1 MKKTLI
7 IFLSLALALSLA
19 ACSGGDGGKAPSES
33 PSPTESSKTPSDE
46 ARSDE
51 NRYYGIG
58 EAAEANGLSVTI
70 DKVAVA
76 EANTTLEKA
85 KDGFEYIKVWFTFKN
100 ISNEMIESPKAKALY
115 IVYAESATGDDSD
128 IKSEENSQVMLEV
141 ADRNERYM
149 SRVDLAPGE
158 STSGWMVYQKQ
169 TDKSEVTMHYYT
181 GFVNVA
187 PDLRFRFA
195 IE

>member
-1 MKKTLI
+1 MKKFITFFLTLMMMI
-7 IFLSLALALSLA
+7 SLA
-19 ACSGGDGGKAPSES
+19 ACGGESPSES
-33 PSPTESSKTPSDE
+33 STPTCGSTTSDNSKKEE
-46 ARSDE
+46 AKV
-51 NRYYGIG
+51 YGIG

-100 ISNEMIESPKAKALY
+100 ISNETIESPKAKAFY
-115 IVYAESATGDDSD
+115 IVYTEGATGDDSD
-128 IKSEENSQVMLEV
+128 MKSEENSQVMLEV

-158 STSGWMVYQKQ
+158 STSGWMIYQYQ
-169 TDKSEVTMHYYT
+169 ADKSEITMHYYA

-195 IE
+195 VE

>member
-1 MKKTLI
+1 MKKFITFFLTLMMMI
-7 IFLSLALALSLA
+7 SLA
-19 ACSGGDGGKAPSES
+19 ACGGESPSES
-33 PSPTESSKTPSDE
+33 STPTGGSTTSYNSKKEETKV
-46 ARSDE
+46 
-51 NRYYGIG
+51 YGIG
-58 EAAEANGLSVTI
+58 EAAEANGLSITI

-100 ISNEMIESPKAKALY
+100 ISDEPIESPKAKALY
-115 IVYAESATGDDSD
+115 IVYTEGATGDDSD
-128 IKSEENSQVMLEV
+128 MKSEENSQVMLEV
-141 ADRNERYM
+141 ADRDERYM

-158 STSGWMVYQKQ
+158 STGGWMIYQRQ
-169 TDKSEVTMHYYT
+169 ADKSEITMHYYA

-195 IE
+195 VE

>member
-1 MKKTLI
+1 MKKLFAFILTLMMM
-7 IFLSLALALSLA
+7 FSLA
-19 ACSGGDGGKAPSES
+19 ACGGES
-33 PSPTESSKTPSDE
+33 PSERSTPTGGSTTSDNSKKEE
-46 ARSDE
+46 AKV
-51 NRYYGIG
+51 YGIG

-100 ISNEMIESPKAKALY
+100 ISDETIESPKAKALY
-115 IVYAESATGDDSD
+115 IVYTEGVTGDDSD
-128 IKSEENSQVMLEV
+128 MKSEENSQVMLEV

-149 SRVDLAPGE
+149 SRVELAPGD
-158 STSGWMVYQKQ
+158 STGGWMIYQRQ
-169 TDKSEVTMHYYT
+169 TDKSEVTMHYYS

-187 PDLRFRFA
+187 PDLVFKFTL
-195 IE
+195 E

>member
-1 MKKTLI
+1 MKKFITFFLTLMMMI
-7 IFLSLALALSLA
+7 SLA
-19 ACSGGDGGKAPSES
+19 ACGGESPSES
-33 PSPTESSKTPSDE
+33 STPTGGSTTSDNSKKEE
-46 ARSDE
+46 AKV
-51 NRYYGIG
+51 YGIG

-100 ISNEMIESPKAKALY
+100 ISNETIESPKAKAFY
-115 IVYAESATGDDSD
+115 IVYTEGATGDDSD
-128 IKSEENSQVMLEV
+128 MKSEENSQVMLEV

-158 STSGWMVYQKQ
+158 STSGWMIYQYQ
-169 TDKSEVTMHYYT
+169 ADKSEITMHYYA

-195 IE
+195 VE

>member
-1 MKKTLI
+1 MKKFITFFLTLMMMI
-7 IFLSLALALSLA
+7 SLA
-19 ACSGGDGGKAPSES
+19 ACGGESPSES
-33 PSPTESSKTPSDE
+33 STPTGGSTTSDNSKKEE
-46 ARSDE
+46 AKV
-51 NRYYGIG
+51 YGIG

-115 IVYAESATGDDSD
+115 IVYAEGATGDDSD

-158 STSGWMVYQKQ
+158 STSGWMIYQYQ
-169 TDKSEVTMHYYT
+169 ADKSEITMHYYA

-187 PDLRFRFA
+187 PDLRFRFSV
-195 IE
+195 E

>member
-1 MKKTLI
+1 MKKFITFFLTLMMMI
-7 IFLSLALALSLA
+7 SLA
-19 ACSGGDGGKAPSES
+19 ACGGESPSES
-33 PSPTESSKTPSDE
+33 STPTGGSTTSYNSKKEE
-46 ARSDE
+46 AKV
-51 NRYYGIG
+51 YGIG
-58 EAAEANGLSVTI
+58 EAAEANGLSITI

-100 ISNEMIESPKAKALY
+100 ISNETIESPKAKAFY
-115 IVYAESATGDDSD
+115 IVYIEGAMGDDSD
-128 IKSEENSQVMLEV
+128 MKSEENSQVMLEV

-158 STSGWMVYQKQ
+158 STSGWMIYQYQ
-169 TDKSEVTMHYYT
+169 ADKSEITMHYYA

-195 IE
+195 VE

>member
-1 MKKTLI
+1 MKKLMVLFLVFI
-7 IFLSLALALSLA
+7 MIFTLA
-19 ACSGGDGGKAPSES
+19 ACGEKNGGKS
-33 PSPTESSKTPSDE
+33 PSDSSAPAESVNPPSDE
-46 ARSDE
+46 AGADE

-58 EAAEANGLSVTI
+58 EVAEANGLSVTI

-85 KDGFEYIKVWFTFKN
+85 KDDFEYIKVWFTFKN
-100 ISNEMIESPKAKALY
+100 ISNETIESPKAKALY
-115 IVYAESATGDDSD
+115 IVHTERATGDDSD
-128 IKSEENSQVMLEV
+128 MKSEENSQVMLEV

-158 STSGWMVYQKQ
+158 STSGWMIYQRQ
-169 TDKSEVTMHYYT
+169 ADKSEVTMHYYA

-195 IE
+195 VE

>member
-1 MKKTLI
+1 MKKLMVLFLVFI
-7 IFLSLALALSLA
+7 MIFTLA
-19 ACSGGDGGKAPSES
+19 ACGEKNGGKSPSES
-33 PSPTESSKTPSDE
+33 SAPAESVNPPSDE
-46 ARSDE
+46 AGADE

-58 EAAEANGLSVTI
+58 EVAEANGLSVTI

-85 KDGFEYIKVWFTFKN
+85 KDDFEYIKVWFTFKN
-100 ISNEMIESPKAKALY
+100 ISNETIESPKAKALY
-115 IVYAESATGDDSD
+115 IVYTEGATGDDSD
-128 IKSEENSQVMLEV
+128 MKSEENSQVMLEV

-158 STSGWMVYQKQ
+158 STSGWMIYQYQ
-169 TDKSEVTMHYYT
+169 ADKSEITMHYYA

-187 PDLRFRFA
+187 PDLRFKFA
-195 IE
+195 VE

>member
-1 MKKTLI
+1 MKKFITFFLTLMMMI
-7 IFLSLALALSLA
+7 SLA
-19 ACSGGDGGKAPSES
+19 ACGGESPSES
-33 PSPTESSKTPSDE
+33 STPTGGSTTSDNSKKEE
-46 ARSDE
+46 AKG
-51 NRYYGIG
+51 YGIG

-100 ISNEMIESPKAKALY
+100 ISNETIESPKAKAFY
-115 IVYAESATGDDSD
+115 IVYTEGATGDDSD
-128 IKSEENSQVMLEV
+128 MKSEENSQVMLEV

-158 STSGWMVYQKQ
+158 STSGWMIYQYQ
-169 TDKSEVTMHYYT
+169 ADKSEITMHYYA

-195 IE
+195 VE

>member
-1 MKKTLI
+1 MKKFITFFLTLMMMI
-7 IFLSLALALSLA
+7 SLA
-19 ACSGGDGGKAPSES
+19 ACGGESPSES
-33 PSPTESSKTPSDE
+33 STPTGGSTTSDNSKKEE
-46 ARSDE
+46 AKV
-51 NRYYGIG
+51 YGIG
-58 EAAEANGLSVTI
+58 EAAEANGLSFTI

-115 IVYAESATGDDSD
+115 IVYAEGATGDDSD
-128 IKSEENSQVMLEV
+128 MKSEENSQVMLEV

-158 STSGWMVYQKQ
+158 STSGWMIYQYQ
-169 TDKSEVTMHYYT
+169 ADKSEITMHYYA

-195 IE
+195 VE

>member
-1 MKKTLI
+1 MKKFITFFLTLMMMI
-7 IFLSLALALSLA
+7 SLA
-19 ACSGGDGGKAPSES
+19 ACGGESPSES
-33 PSPTESSKTPSDE
+33 STPTDGSTTSDNSKKEE
-46 ARSDE
+46 AKV
-51 NRYYGIG
+51 YGIG

-100 ISNEMIESPKAKALY
+100 ISNETIESPKAKAFY
-115 IVYAESATGDDSD
+115 IVYTEGATGDDSD
-128 IKSEENSQVMLEV
+128 MKSEENSQVMLEV

-158 STSGWMVYQKQ
+158 STSGWMIYQYQ
-169 TDKSEVTMHYYT
+169 ADKSEITMHYYA

-195 IE
+195 VE